1 MHCPEVDHPQSQMEK
16 RLVKKTIPVKKMI
29 LYGYSLSILLCI
41 TISVF
46 SIVQFKTT
54 IRATKKMSAKTVPF
68 LLKAR
73 DAAREVPLL
82 RHYEKDFFLNT
93 GMRDVQD
100 SKLNDFNAA
109 QVQIHAK
116 LDDLAKMLA
125 EESHESVH
133 DAAQNLTAAKEHF
146 VQYTRGFN
154 DSVGKSR
161 EDAGNSPVSAN
172 RLMEK
177 HALQS
182 AAAEQ
187 NLSAVSEAI
196 ARLYAARSAE
206 LMQQSDRSYTIILVA
221 LLAGILLLTTMSYS
235 LGSYIVGHL
244 NRAMNCMKDT
254 LGEVSRASMHIA
266 ALSTHIA
273 KGAHDQAAA
282 IQVTSSSLE
291 VLSAMTGQNAGNARQ
306 ANDIIKKATD
316 AALQGEITIKDMIAS
331 VESIKTST
339 DETSK
344 ILKTIEEIAF
354 QTNILA
360 LNAAIEAARAGETG
374 LGFAAVAKE
383 VRSLAN
389 RSAEAAQITAGL
401 IEKSHA
407 NADQNMF
414 LAGIV
419 RNLFCTIS
427 DHIKNVNEL
436 SYEVAA
442 GSNEQAR
449 GIDQINLALAE
460 VTRVTQDNAA
470 ITEESSASCQELA
483 SQAIALEKIVTDMTE
498 LIGSTAQAGIQA
510 MPDESHAGAVLQPVK
525 GTL

>member
-1 MHCPEVDHPQSQMEK
+1 MDHTPSIQEK

-54 IRATKKMSAKTVPF
+54 IRATKKMSSKTVPF
-68 LLKAR
+68 LLKAK
-73 DAAREVPLL
+73 DAARELPLL
-82 RHYEKDFFLNT
+82 RHYEQDFFANI
-93 GMRDVQD
+93 GRDDVQQ
-100 SKLNDFNAA
+100 SKLNDFNTALG
-109 QVQIHAK
+109 QIHAK

-125 EESHESVH
+125 DDSYESVH

-146 VQYTRGFN
+146 NQYARGFY
-154 DSVGKSR
+154 DSVTTSR
-161 EDAGNSPVSAN
+161 ADAGSTPASAN

-177 HALQS
+177 HVQQS

-187 NLSAVSEAI
+187 KLSAVCDAI
-196 ARLYAARSAE
+196 TKLYASRSAE
-206 LMQQSDRSYTIILVA
+206 LMEQSDRSYTIILAA
-221 LLAGILLLTTMSYS
+221 LLAGILLLTAMSYT

-244 NRAMNCMKDT
+244 TRAMDCMKDT

-273 KGAHDQAAA
+273 TGAHDQAASL
-282 IQVTSSSLE
+282 QVTSSSLE

-306 ANDIIKKATD
+306 ANDIIRMATD
-316 AALQGEITIKDMIAS
+316 AALKGESTIKDMVAS
-331 VESIKTST
+331 VEHIKTSAG
-339 DETSK
+339 ETSK

-360 LNAAIEAARAGETG
+360 LNAAIEAARAGEAG

-401 IEKSHA
+401 IEQSQT
-407 NADQNMF
+407 NADQNM
-414 LAGIV
+414 LLSGIV
-419 RNLFCTIS
+419 TKLFCTIS
-427 DHIKNVNEL
+427 DQIKNVNEL

-470 ITEESSASCQELA
+470 NTEESSASCQELA
-483 SQAIALEKIVTDMTE
+483 SQAIALENIVTDMMA
-498 LIGSTAQAGIQA
+498 LIGSNAQAGIQA
-510 MPDESHAGAVLQPVK
+510 IPAESPSTAVLQPIK
-525 GTL
+525 ARL